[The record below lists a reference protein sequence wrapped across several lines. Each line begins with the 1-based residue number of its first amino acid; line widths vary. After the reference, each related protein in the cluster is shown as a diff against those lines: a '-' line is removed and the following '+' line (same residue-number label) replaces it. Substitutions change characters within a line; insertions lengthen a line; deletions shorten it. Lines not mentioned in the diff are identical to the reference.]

1 MQSRRKLRFRLIVS
15 FALFGFGLSAL
26 FAVASLYVRAK
37 VENQLVNASLQ
48 GDVDQAV
55 EKTHAQIPERA
66 GGLSAASTAW
76 MWSDRTIYK
85 APLAW
90 QNLATGVHDMHEVDA
105 GWPAHVTTSW
115 PCSRKNGIIG
125 FIRYDISR
133 EDLGKRQLITS
144 LDRSR
149 RSCLACCR
157 WRIGLWLS
165 RKVLKPVSELATR
178 LRDFRKSRDAPKPLA
193 PHFADDEVG
202 ELAQA
207 LDEYSTRLTAMVE
220 RDREFNSDVS
230 HELRT
235 PLAVISST
243 TELLQGS
250 PDLTDK
256 LRERLKRIERASRQ
270 ATELIEALLLLSRAE
285 RRGPTRGETTE
296 VAKVA
301 ADVIESQRP
310 QVRDKPVEIEL
321 IVRTISVSVN
331 APASVLSVALTNMIG
346 NAIKYTLEGRVTVE
360 VEQRAHRSD
369 RYRPGHQA
377 RRCGAPVP
385 ARRARRR
392 RGWQRRRPWPCHRAA
407 SLRTLRLGCFDA
419 AAHRCQWRDCLYYF
433 RSQRRRISDLVSL
446 LSLQARDGASTRS
459 R

>member
-1 MQSRRKLRFRLIVS
+1 MQSRRKLRFRLLIS

-37 VENQLVNASLQ
+37 VEDQLVAAALQ
-48 GDVDQAV
+48 ADVDQAV
-55 EKTHAQIPERA
+55 DKTIENPNQPVVSE
-66 GGLSAASTAW
+66 LVKAW
-76 MWSDRTIYK
+76 IKSDRTLYK
-85 APLAW
+85 MPLAW
-90 QNLATGVHDMHEVDA
+90 QSLSTGVHDMYEADESGRIRHYKLAVR
-105 GWPAHVTTSW
+105 
-115 PCSRKNGIIG
+115 RKDGIIG

-133 EDLGKRQLITS
+133 EDIGKRQLITS
-144 LDRSR
+144 LVISVILF
-149 RSCLACCR
+149 SLLSLA
-157 WRIGLWLS
+157 IGMWLS
-165 RKVLKPVSELATR
+165 RKVLKPVTELARR
-178 LRDFRKSRDAPKPLA
+178 LRDFRKAGRAEPLA

-285 RRGPTRGETTE
+285 RRGPTRGEITE

-310 QVRDKPVEIEL
+310 QIRDKPLEVEL
-321 IVRTISVSVN
+321 LQNDAVTVN
-331 APASVLSVALTNMIG
+331 APASVLSVALTNLIG
-346 NAIKYTLEGRVTVE
+346 NAIKYTLEGCVTVQ
-360 VEQRAHRSD
+360 VEKGRIDIIDTGPGIKPEDAERLFQRGVRGEGAGGSGAGLGLAIVRRLCELYGWDVSM
-369 RYRPGHQA
+369 RPRTDA
-377 RRCGAPVP
+377 NGAI
-385 ARRARRR
+385 
-392 RGWQRRRPWPCHRAA
+392 A
-407 SLRTLRLGCFDA
+407 SIVFER
-419 AAHRCQWRDCLYYF
+419 
-433 RSQRRRISDLVSL
+433 
-446 LSLQARDGASTRS
+446 
-459 R
+459 

>member
-1 MQSRRKLRFRLIVS
+1 MASVIAWSIRMQSRRKLRFRLIVS

-55 EKTHAQIPERA
+55 EKTHEDPGQPMGSQLID
-66 GGLSAASTAW
+66 AW
-76 MWSDRTIYK
+76 MWSDRTIYR

-90 QNLATGVHDMHEVDA
+90 QNLATGVYDMHDVDKDGRPRHYKLA
-105 GWPAHVTTSW
+105 V
-115 PCSRKNGIIG
+115 SRKYGLIG
-125 FIRYDISR
+125 FISYDISR
-133 EDLGKRQLITS
+133 EDLGKRQLITGLIAAVILFS
-144 LDRSR
+144 LLS
-149 RSCLACCR
+149 LA
-157 WRIGLWLS
+157 IGLWLS

-178 LRDFRKSRDAPKPLA
+178 LRDFRKSGRVEALA

-207 LDEYSTRLTAMVE
+207 LDEYSTRLTSMVE

-235 PLAVISST
+235 PLAVIAST

-310 QVRDKPVEIEL
+310 QVRDKPIEIEL
-321 IVRTISVSVN
+321 IQKDSVSVN
-331 APASVLSVALTNMIG
+331 APASVLSVALTNIIG
-346 NAIKYTLEGRVTVE
+346 NAIKYTLEGRVTVL
-360 VEQRAHRSD
+360 VEKGRIDVTDTGPGIKPEDAERLFQRGVRGEGAGGSGAGLGLAIVRRLCELYGWDVSI
-369 RYRPGHQA
+369 RPRTDGN
-377 RRCGAPVP
+377 GAIASIVFD
-385 ARRARRR
+385 
-392 RGWQRRRPWPCHRAA
+392 RAA
-407 SLRTLRLGCFDA
+407 A
-419 AAHRCQWRDCLYYF
+419 
-433 RSQRRRISDLVSL
+433 
-446 LSLQARDGASTRS
+446 
-459 R
+459 